1 MGKLR
6 NKKDIEPT
14 KKVWL
19 KQNKKAC
26 IHAHNP
32 HPTPTPSPQH
42 THSLSLPLMAMGL
55 NEKGFQKEERF
66 SRKIW
71 KNWGT
76 VRRTETRSW
85 FQVDE
90 AW

>member
-55 NEKGFQKEERF
+55 NEKGFQKGFPGRF
-66 SRKIW
+66 E
-71 KNWGT
+71 
-76 VRRTETRSW
+76 RTEVQLDGQKPGAGSR
-85 FQVDE
+85 
-90 AW
+90 